1 MEFKDMVTLY
11 FERSNALQTYWSF
24 YTTMGLALLAYFGG
38 MKTSPQKYLIAV
50 VLSLSFVSFAVVNLD
65 ALRAVTK
72 ARVICR
78 DLIYSGKLANSPSP
92 EAQEQIQQMITPW
105 PFAYVAVMHIS
116 GDLFTLG
123 SIWFLVLLKSEHKA
137 HASPAKLI
145 PKSDS

>member
-1 MEFKDMVTLY
+1 MDFKDVVTLY

-24 YTTMGLALLAYFGG
+24 YTTMGGALLAYFGG
-38 MKTSPQKYLIAV
+38 MKPSANKYLIAV
-50 VLSLSFVSFAVVNLD
+50 VLSISFVSFAAVNLD

-92 EAQEQIQQMITPW
+92 EAQEQIQKLITPW
-105 PFAYVAVMHIS
+105 PFAYVAAMHIS

-123 SIWFLVLLKSEHKA
+123 GIWFLVLTKSDHKA
-137 HASPAKLI
+137 HASPAK
-145 PKSDS
+145 PVAKSDS